1 MSKKYFKETVD
12 IKGKNYWIGA
22 ITLIFILSLFG
33 FIDRMKDFDG
43 WLGISWF
50 SLAIFVVAAIIF
62 IITRIKLKTKVT
74 SKGIDVKLSPFYR
87 FKVKIAHTDVASYRL
102 EETEPFTIKTTRNFN
117 SWFEKRFTLT
127 GRNGVSITTCD
138 GNNYFIGSTDPE
150 ALNKALQKAHKQNR
164 A

>member
-22 ITLIFILSLFG
+22 IALIFLLSVLG
-33 FIDRMKDFDG
+33 FFEKVKDFDG
-43 WLGISWF
+43 WVSLSWV
-50 SLAIFVVAAIIF
+50 SLAALMVATIIF
-62 IITRIKLKTKVT
+62 IITRVKLKTKVT

-87 FKVKIAHTDVASYRL
+87 SKVKIPHTDVASYRI
-102 EETEPFTIKTTRNFN
+102 EETEPFTIKTTKNFN

-150 ALNKALQKAHKQNR
+150 ALNRALQQAHSGD
-164 A
+164 

>member
-22 ITLIFILSLFG
+22 ITLIFLLSMLG
-33 FIDRMKDFDG
+33 FFEKVKDFDG
-43 WLGISWF
+43 WVSLSWV
-50 SLAIFVVAAIIF
+50 SLAALMAATIIF
-62 IITRIKLKTKVT
+62 IITRVKLKTKVT

-87 FKVKIAHTDVASYRL
+87 SKVKIPHTDVASYRI
-102 EETEPFTIKTTRNFN
+102 EETEPFTIKTTKNFN

-150 ALNKALQKAHKQNR
+150 ALNKALHKAHGGD
-164 A
+164 

>member
-22 ITLIFILSLFG
+22 IALIFLLSVLG
-33 FIDRMKDFDG
+33 FFEKMKSIDEWIG
-43 WLGISWF
+43 LSWVSF
-50 SLAIFVVAAIIF
+50 AAIVVAAIIF
-62 IITRIKLKTKVT
+62 IITSLKLKTKVT

-87 FKVKIAHTDVASYRL
+87 SKVKISHTDVASYRI
-102 EETEPFTIKTTRNFN
+102 EETEPFTIKATKNFN

-138 GNNYFIGSTDPE
+138 GTNYFIGSTDPE
-150 ALNKALQKAHKQNR
+150 ALNKALQKAHDR
-164 A
+164 Y